1 MELLDEMVV
10 FARVVDSGGF
20 TAAARALGL
29 TNSAVSRSV
38 ARLES
43 QLGARLLNRTT
54 RSISLTELGAEV
66 YPGCVR
72 LAQTAREVQAL
83 AGRYALVPQGRVR
96 VSAPTVFGEVWLAP
110 RLAGFL
116 ARWPQVQVDLTL
128 IDRLVDLVDEGQD
141 LALRITRPGAV
152 AQGLVARV
160 LGDMRY
166 VMVATP
172 AYLRRHGTPAEPS
185 QLAGHACIGLDF
197 QPLED
202 RLEFAHAVSAGRGA
216 RARQAAPGA
225 PDSPGAPG
233 ARASRPT
240 RPTRNAP
247 AAAEPS
253 LAVQV
258 RCPLR
263 VNNSNAILATV
274 EAGLGI
280 GIVPDFAAAAGLG
293 AKRLKQVLPR
303 WPLAG
308 AYAPRV
314 IHAVYPPTRHLPPK
328 VRVFIDHLAAGVGA
342 PGA

>member
-38 ARLES
+38 ARLEA

-54 RSISLTELGAEV
+54 RSVSLTELGAEV

-110 RLAGFL
+110 RLPAFL

-128 IDRLVDLVDEGQD
+128 IDRLVDLVDEGYD

-152 AQGLVARV
+152 ALGLVARA

-172 AYLRRHGTPAEPS
+172 DYLRRHGAPSEPA
-185 QLAGHACIGLDF
+185 QLAGHACICLDF
-197 QPLED
+197 PASED
-202 RLEFAHAVSAGRGA
+202 RLEFEAAG
-216 RARQAAPGA
+216 QAAPA
-225 PDSPGAPG
+225 P
-233 ARASRPT
+233 
-240 RPTRNAP
+240 
-247 AAAEPS
+247 
-253 LAVQV
+253 VQV
-258 RCPLR
+258 HCPLR

-280 GIVPDFAAAAGLG
+280 GIVPDFAAAAGLR
-293 AKRLKQVLPR
+293 AKRLKRVLPR

-314 IHAVYPPTRHLPPK
+314 VHAVYPPTRPQPAQRRGVHH
-328 VRVFIDHLAAGVGA
+328 HLAARGA
-342 PGA
+342 AAA

>member
-38 ARLES
+38 ARLEA

-54 RSISLTELGAEV
+54 RSVSLTELGAEV

-110 RLAGFL
+110 RLPAFL

-128 IDRLVDLVDEGQD
+128 IDRLVDLVDEGYD

-152 AQGLVARV
+152 AQGLVARA

-172 AYLRRHGTPAEPS
+172 GYLRRHGVPAEPA
-185 QLAGHACIGLDF
+185 QLAAHACVCLDF
-197 QPLED
+197 PASEE
-202 RLEFAHAVSAGRGA
+202 RLEFEAAAG
-216 RARQAAPGA
+216 QAAPA
-225 PDSPGAPG
+225 P
-233 ARASRPT
+233 
-240 RPTRNAP
+240 
-247 AAAEPS
+247 
-253 LAVQV
+253 VQV

-263 VNNSNAILATV
+263 VNNSSAILATV

-280 GIVPDFAAAAGLG
+280 GIVPDFAAAAGLR
-293 AKRLKQVLPR
+293 AKRLKRVLTR

-314 IHAVYPPTRHLPPK
+314 VHAVYAPTRHLPPK
-328 VRVFIDHLAAGVGA
+328 VRVFIDHLAAGGA
-342 PGA
+342 AA

>member
-38 ARLES
+38 ARLEA

-54 RSISLTELGAEV
+54 RSVSLTELGAEV
-66 YPGCVR
+66 YPGCAR

-83 AGRYALVPQGRVR
+83 AGHYALTPQGRVR
-96 VSAPTVFGEVWLAP
+96 LSAPTVFGEVWLAP
-110 RLAGFL
+110 LLPGFL

-128 IDRLVDLVDEGQD
+128 IDRLVDIVDEGYD

-152 AQGLVARV
+152 APGLVARA
-160 LGDMRY
+160 LADMRY

-172 AYLRRHGTPAEPS
+172 AYLRQHGTPDDPS
-185 QLAGHACIGLDF
+185 QLAEHACIGLDLA
-197 QPLED
+197 PLED
-202 RLEFAHAVSAGRGA
+202 RLEFQPAG
-216 RARQAAPGA
+216 QAAPA
-225 PDSPGAPG
+225 
-233 ARASRPT
+233 
-240 RPTRNAP
+240 RNAAP
-247 AAAEPS
+247 PS
-253 LAVQV
+253 VQV

-280 GIVPDFAAAAGLG
+280 GIVPDFAAAAGLR
-293 AKRLKQVLPR
+293 ARRLKPVLPR

-314 IHAVYPPTRHLPPK
+314 VHAVYAPTRHLPAK
-328 VRVFIDHLAAGVGA
+328 VRVLIDHLAASAAGQPA
-342 PGA
+342 P

>member
-20 TAAARALGL
+20 TAAARVLGL

-54 RSISLTELGAEV
+54 RSVSLTELGAEV
-66 YPGCVR
+66 YPGCAR

-83 AGRYALVPQGRVR
+83 AGRYALTPQGRVR

-110 RLAGFL
+110 LLPAFL

-128 IDRLVDLVDEGQD
+128 IDRMVDLVDEGHD

-152 AQGLVARV
+152 APGLVARV
-160 LGDMRY
+160 LMDMRY
-166 VMVATP
+166 VLVASP
-172 AYLRRHGTPAEPS
+172 GYLRRHGVPSEPAALE
-185 QLAGHACIGLDF
+185 GHACIGLDF
-197 QPLED
+197 PPLED
-202 RLEFAHAVSAGRGA
+202 RLAFGPADVHG
-216 RARQAAPGA
+216 
-225 PDSPGAPG
+225 
-233 ARASRPT
+233 
-240 RPTRNAP
+240 
-247 AAAEPS
+247 AAAGDPAPVEAQA
-253 LAVQV
+253 LVEV

-280 GIVPDFAAAAGLG
+280 GIVPDFAAAAGLR
-293 AKRLKQVLPR
+293 ARRLKAVLPR

-314 IHAVYPPTRHLPPK
+314 VHAVYTPNRHLPAK
-328 VRVFIDHLAAGVGA
+328 VRVLIDHLVAAASGLAKSGA
-342 PGA
+342 RRPAKA

>member
-38 ARLES
+38 GRLES

-83 AGRYALVPQGRVR
+83 AGRYALAPQGRVR

-110 RLAGFL
+110 RLPGFL

-128 IDRLVDLVDEGQD
+128 VDRLVDLVDEGQD

-152 AQGLVARV
+152 AQGLVARA
-160 LGDMRY
+160 LGDLHY

-172 AYLRRHGTPAEPS
+172 AYLRRHGTPSEPA

-197 QPLED
+197 QPMDD
-202 RLEFAHAVSAGRGA
+202 RLEFGQALPAGQGA
-216 RARQAAPGA
+216 RVRQAA
-225 PDSPGAPG
+225 
-233 ARASRPT
+233 RTT
-240 RPTRNAP
+240 RPGP
-247 AAAEPS
+247 AEPEPP
-253 LAVQV
+253 LAVPV

-280 GIVPDFAAAAGLG
+280 GIVPDFAAAAGLA
-293 AKRLKQVLPR
+293 AKRLKRVLAR

-328 VRVFIDHLAAGVGA
+328 VRVFIDHLAAGVA
-342 PGA
+342 TPGA

>member
-54 RSISLTELGAEV
+54 RSVSLTELGAEV
-66 YPGCVR
+66 YPGCMR

-83 AGRYALVPQGRVR
+83 AGRYALTPQGRGR
-96 VSAPTVFGEVWLAP
+96 VSAPTVFGETWLAP
-110 RLAGFL
+110 LLPAFL

-128 IDRLVDLVDEGQD
+128 IDRLVDLVDEGYD

-152 AQGLVARV
+152 APGLVARA
-160 LGDMRY
+160 LTGMRY
-166 VMVATP
+166 IMVATP
-172 AYLRRHGTPAEPS
+172 AYLRQHGAPADPS
-185 QLAGHACIGLDF
+185 QLAEHACIGLDF
-197 QPLED
+197 PPAED
-202 RLEFAHAVSAGRGA
+202 LLAFEAAGQGGRMPMAVP
-216 RARQAAPGA
+216 APVPA
-225 PDSPGAPG
+225 P
-233 ARASRPT
+233 
-240 RPTRNAP
+240 
-247 AAAEPS
+247 
-253 LAVQV
+253 VQV

-263 VNNSNAILATV
+263 VNNSSAILATV

-280 GIVPDFAAAAGLG
+280 GIVPDFAAAAGLR
-293 AKRLKQVLPR
+293 ARRLKAVLPR

-314 IHAVYPPTRHLPPK
+314 VHAVYAPTRHLPSK
-328 VRVFIDHLAAGVGA
+328 VRVFIDHLADAA
-342 PGA
+342 ASRQPR

>member
-110 RLAGFL
+110 RLPAFL

-128 IDRLVDLVDEGQD
+128 IDRLVDLVDEGHD

-152 AQGLVARV
+152 AQGLVARP

-166 VMVATP
+166 VMVATL
-172 AYLRRHGTPAEPS
+172 AYLRRQGTPADPA
-185 QLAGHACIGLDF
+185 QLAAHACIGLDF

-202 RLEFAHAVSAGRGA
+202 RLEFEPPAGQAGPPAVA
-216 RARQAAPGA
+216 
-225 PDSPGAPG
+225 
-233 ARASRPT
+233 
-240 RPTRNAP
+240 
-247 AAAEPS
+247 
-253 LAVQV
+253 V

-263 VNNSNAILATV
+263 VNNSSAILATV

-280 GIVPDFAAAAGLG
+280 GIVPDFAAAAGLR
-293 AKRLKQVLPR
+293 AKRLKRVLPR
-303 WPLAG
+303 WALAG

-328 VRVFIDHLAAGVGA
+328 VRVFIDHLVAGAAGAG
-342 PGA
+342 

>member
-20 TAAARALGL
+20 TAAARVLGL

-54 RSISLTELGAEV
+54 RSVSLTELGAEV
-66 YPGCVR
+66 YPGCAR

-83 AGRYALVPQGRVR
+83 AGRYALTPQGRVR

-110 RLAGFL
+110 LLPAFL

-128 IDRLVDLVDEGQD
+128 IDRLVDLVDEGHD

-152 AQGLVARV
+152 APGLVARV
-160 LGDMRY
+160 LMDMRY
-166 VMVATP
+166 VLVATP
-172 AYLRRHGTPAEPS
+172 DYLRRHGAPSEPAGLE
-185 QLAGHACIGLDF
+185 GHACIGLDF
-197 QPLED
+197 PPLED
-202 RLEFAHAVSAGRGA
+202 RLVFGPADGHG
-216 RARQAAPGA
+216 
-225 PDSPGAPG
+225 
-233 ARASRPT
+233 
-240 RPTRNAP
+240 
-247 AAAEPS
+247 AAAGGPAPVE
-253 LAVQV
+253 AQAQAQVQVQVEV

-280 GIVPDFAAAAGLG
+280 GIVPDFAAAAGLR
-293 AKRLKQVLPR
+293 ARRLKAVLPR

-314 IHAVYPPTRHLPPK
+314 VHAVYTPTRHLPAK
-328 VRVFIDHLAAGVGA
+328 VRVLIDHLAAAASGPAKGA
-342 PGA
+342 ARLLAKA

>member
-1 MELLDEMVV
+1 MPARRSTLLRCVQQSPLRAELPMELLDEMVV

-20 TAAARALGL
+20 TAAARVLGL

-54 RSISLTELGAEV
+54 RSVSLTELGAEV
-66 YPGCVR
+66 YPGCAR

-83 AGRYALVPQGRVR
+83 AGRYALMPQGRVR
-96 VSAPTVFGEVWLAP
+96 VTAPTVFGEVWLAP
-110 RLAGFL
+110 LLPAFL
-116 ARWPQVQVDLTL
+116 ARWPRVQVDLTL
-128 IDRLVDLVDEGQD
+128 IDRMVDLVDEGHD

-152 AQGLVARV
+152 APGLVARV
-160 LGDMRY
+160 LMDMRY

-172 AYLRRHGTPAEPS
+172 DYLRRHGAPSEPS
-185 QLAGHACIGLDF
+185 GLAAHDCIGLDF

-202 RLEFAHAVSAGRGA
+202 RLAFGPPAGHAATAASAD
-216 RARQAAPGA
+216 PWLV
-225 PDSPGAPG
+225 P
-233 ARASRPT
+233 
-240 RPTRNAP
+240 
-247 AAAEPS
+247 
-253 LAVQV
+253 V

-263 VNNSNAILATV
+263 VNNSSAILATV

-280 GIVPDFAAAAGLG
+280 GIVPDFAAAAGLR
-293 AKRLKQVLPR
+293 ARRLKAVLPR

-314 IHAVYPPTRHLPPK
+314 VHAVYTPTRHLPAK
-328 VRVFIDHLAAGVGA
+328 VRVLIDHLAAAAAA
-342 PGA
+342 PATGRARS